1 MENNWR
7 QKTIENLEK
16 QNYGDPKNAPTDL
29 VRKCLELSR
38 TPLDHFTVENLRLM
52 IGQGFSLKYLIP
64 MAIEFLKEDIFI
76 EGDLFP
82 GDLLK
87 NVLSI
92 DPLFWKNHTL
102 LWREIEALIEQRRE
116 DIHKLNISD
125 AVFYNAF
132 SNI

>member
-29 VRKCLELSR
+29 VRKCLELCR

-52 IGQGFSLKYLIP
+52 IGQEFSLKYLIP

>member
-29 VRKCLELSR
+29 VRKCLELCR

-52 IGQGFSLKYLIP
+52 IGQEFSLKYLIP

-125 AVFYNAF
+125 AVFYDAF